1 MSLKV
6 FWMPGEIQLMWLNS
20 LKIAIIEKNTDAMDK
35 LLDDIP
41 EFSDKQELQE
51 AIYLSREALELLHTL
66 KDEASL
72 NMSKIQKNISFLK
85 STEVRSSTRL
95 DIKS

>member
-1 MSLKV
+1 
-6 FWMPGEIQLMWLNS
+6 MPGEIQLMWLNN
-20 LKIAIIEKNTDAMDK
+20 LKIAIIEKDTDAMSR

-41 EFSDKQELQE
+41 ELNDKQELQE

-66 KDEASL
+66 KDEAAL
-72 NMSKIQKNISFLK
+72 NMSKIKKNISFLK
-85 STEVRSSTRL
+85 STEVSSSTRL